1 MSSPKVAKAV
11 RHPKTAVRPVA
22 NEADTLPAEN
32 LSASLSED
40 ATRLAVEFERALSDG
55 RIDALT
61 PKALQAVTAAVCK
74 IYSAQVEA
82 GGAHLPLAHRTAIT
96 STDVMTMASGLMR
109 ASGLAVFELGMWQSW
124 TGR

>member
-11 RHPKTAVRPVA
+11 RHPKTAVRAAA
-22 NEADTLPAEN
+22 NEADKIPTAN
-32 LSASLSED
+32 LSAD
-40 ATRLAVEFERALSDG
+40 AARLAAEIERALSDG

-61 PKALQAVTAAVCK
+61 PEALQALTAAICK

-82 GGAHLPLAHRTAIT
+82 GSAHLPLAHRTAIT

>member
-1 MSSPKVAKAV
+1 MSSPKVAKAA

-22 NEADTLPAEN
+22 NEADTLPTESQ
-32 LSASLSED
+32 SASLSED
-40 ATRLAVEFERALSDG
+40 ATRLAVELERALSEG

-61 PKALQAVTAAVCK
+61 PEAL
-74 IYSAQVEA
+74 
-82 GGAHLPLAHRTAIT
+82 LAHRTAIT